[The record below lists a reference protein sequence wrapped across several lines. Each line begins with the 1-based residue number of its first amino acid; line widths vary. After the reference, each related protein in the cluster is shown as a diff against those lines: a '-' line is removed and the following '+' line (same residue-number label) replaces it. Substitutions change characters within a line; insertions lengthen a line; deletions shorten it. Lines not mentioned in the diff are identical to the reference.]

1 MLDTITSKTSL
12 LLDRLNHVKATGQ
25 GKWLARCP
33 AHDDRSPSLSI
44 RETGDRVLVHC
55 FAGCAVSDVLLALGL
70 GMADLFPE
78 RLTTNSSSKP
88 KAPKFSAYELFQLL
102 VQEAVI
108 LALALEDLFTGK
120 VLSDSDLQRAQQ
132 AYQCIMRLHTEVS
145 R

>member
-1 MLDTITSKTSL
+1 MLKTASSKTSL
-12 LLDRLNHVKATGQ
+12 LLDRLEHVKATGQ
-25 GKWLARCP
+25 GKWLALCP

-70 GMADLFPE
+70 SMADLFPE
-78 RLTTNSSSKP
+78 RLTNTYSPKP
-88 KAPKFSAYELFQLL
+88 KAPKFSTYELFPLL

-108 LALALEDLFTGK
+108 LALALEVLFTGK
-120 VLSDSDLQRAQQ
+120 VLSDTDLQRAQQ